1 MLSIFPIGGI
11 GNVTKNMYVYE
22 LGDDML
28 IVDCGIGFPDE
39 TMPGVELLVP
49 DTQYIQD
56 RLQQGAKLHGI
67 VLTHGHDD
75 HIAALPYVYNEIGA
89 DKVDIW
95 GSPLTAE
102 FAMARLADKG
112 IEREVKV
119 YPEEPIQLGPFSV
132 EAVKVTHSIPDTRH
146 LVIRTPEGL
155 IYHGSDFKIDLTPI
169 DGQRTDLQKIANI
182 GEEGILCAMLD
193 CLRIERHDPTP
204 SEAVIGPA
212 IRREMYG
219 VKGKVLVTLM
229 SSNLHRIQQ
238 VIDICEEFGRKLTF
252 IGRSVEQ
259 NVNIAMN
266 MGILKF
272 PPNMKVN
279 KKNLAEV
286 PDDQLCIVIAG
297 SQGQTGSSLVRAV
310 SGEHRMVSL
319 NKGDKVIFA
328 SEPIPGSESAV
339 YGTIDAISEQGVEVA
354 YSDVADGLHVSG
366 HAGEYEQMLLVHLL
380 RAKYLFPIGGEE
392 RHRVQFGLKVQA
404 HGYKPQQVVLPHYGK
419 FVEFQNGEMKY
430 GGQVNLRER
439 TITVEG
445 STVGVIDEDLED
457 RTKLG
462 TQGMVVAV
470 VNKVGNNYDVNEI
483 FLEERGLG
491 LGSEERQAEFHDQ
504 VKFTIQDVVKNFE
517 GNEQALA
524 TTLEKAIFGVL
535 RREFNRTPVVMAIIN
550 VV

>member
-22 LGDDML
+22 LGNDML

-49 DTQYIQD
+49 DTQYVQD

-89 DKVDIW
+89 DSVPIY

-112 IEREVKV
+112 IERKIEY
-119 YPEEPIQLGPFSV
+119 YPEEPVKFGPFTV
-132 EAVKVTHSIPDTRH
+132 EPIRVTHSVPDTRH
-146 LVIRTPEGL
+146 LVIRTPEGI

-182 GEEGILCAMLD
+182 GEEGVLCALLD
-193 CLRIERHDPTP
+193 CLRVERHDPTP

-219 VKGKVLVTLM
+219 VKGKILITLM
-229 SSNLHRIQQ
+229 SSNLHRVQQ
-238 VIDICEEFGRKLTF
+238 VIDVCQEYGRKLTF
-252 IGRSVEQ
+252 IGRSIEQ

-272 PPNMKVN
+272 PANMKIN
-279 KKNLAEV
+279 KKNLADV
-286 PDDQLCIVIAG
+286 PEDQLCIVIAG

-310 SGEHRMVSL
+310 TGEHPIVSL

-339 YGTIDAISEQGVEVA
+339 YSTIDQISEQGVEVA
-354 YSDVADGLHVSG
+354 YSDVSEGLHVSG
-366 HAGEYEQMLLVHLL
+366 HAGEYEQMLMVHLL

-392 RHRVQFGLKVQA
+392 RHRVQFGLKVQD
-404 HGYKPQQVVLPHYGK
+404 HGYRPQQLVMPHYGK
-419 FVEFQNGEMKY
+419 LVEFENGEMRY

-445 STVGVIDEDLED
+445 STVGIIEEDLRE
-457 RTKLG
+457 REKLG
-462 TQGMVVAV
+462 TQGMVVTV
-470 VNKVGNNYDVNEI
+470 LNKTGKSYNLDEVFI
-483 FLEERGLG
+483 EERGLG
-491 LGSEERQAEFHDQ
+491 LGSEEREAEFYKQ
-504 VKFTIQDVVKNFE
+504 TEATVRDVVKSFH
-517 GNEQALA
+517 GDEQALA
-524 TTLEKAIFGVL
+524 STLEKAIFGVL